1 MGLSQGYDVFG
12 IGIYDVKFDASS
24 SNQATDLRYER
35 RFDNTIIDIGPKQ
48 DNFFYLK
55 PFAGIELTSDSAF
68 YLISGI
74 YLEDNIGDL
83 MAGKD
88 NNWSFTPSFGVGYYD
103 DGNGKKL
110 GNKVEFRT
118 TLELSYQL
126 VNKDRIG
133 ISFGHI
139 SNANIGNKNP
149 GAEIISISYQKPF
162 QLISNFFSITNF
174 KKILSRVSKS

>member
-1 MGLSQGYDVFG
+1 VFRISIFLFIIFNASISFSQGYDVFS
-12 IGIYDVKFDASS
+12 IGIYDVKFDGSS
-24 SNQATDLRYER
+24 SENATDIRYER
-35 RFDNTIIDIGPKQ
+35 RFDNTFIDIGPEQ
-48 DNFFYLK
+48 DNFFFLK
-55 PFAGIELTSDSAF
+55 PFAGIELTSDSAY

-83 MAGKD
+83 VAGKN
-88 NNWSFTPSFGVGYYD
+88 NNWNFTPSFGVGYYD

-118 TLELSYQL
+118 TVEFSYQL
-126 VNKDRIG
+126 SNKDRIG

-149 GAEIISISYQKPF
+149 GAEIISLSYQKPF
-162 QLISNFFSITNF
+162 
-174 KKILSRVSKS
+174 

>member
-1 MGLSQGYDVFG
+1 MFRTLTFFFILFKTSLVFSNGYDVYG
-12 IGIYDVKFDASS
+12 IGLYDVKFDGSS
-24 SNQATDLRYER
+24 TNYATDLRYER
-35 RFDNTIIDIGPKQ
+35 RFDNTLIDIGPEQ

-55 PFAGIELTSDSAF
+55 PFAGIEITSDSAF

-83 MAGKD
+83 VTGND
-88 NNWSFTPSFGVGYYD
+88 NNWNVTPSFGVGYYD

-118 TLELSYQL
+118 TLEFSYQL

-162 QLISNFFSITNF
+162 
-174 KKILSRVSKS
+174 

>member
-1 MGLSQGYDVFG
+1 MFRFLTFSFIVLKTTFGFSQGYDVFG
-12 IGIYDVKFDASS
+12 IGIYDVKFDGSS
-24 SNQATDLRYER
+24 SNNAADFRYER
-35 RFDNTIIDIGPKQ
+35 RFDNSIIDIGPKK
-48 DNFFYLK
+48 DNFFYMK

-74 YLEDNIGDL
+74 YLEDNLGEL
-83 MAGKD
+83 MTGEE
-88 NNWSFTPSFGVGYYD
+88 NNWNFTPSFGLGYYD

-118 TLELSYQL
+118 TLEFSYQL
-126 VNKDRIG
+126 ANKDRIG

-149 GAEIISISYQKPF
+149 GAEIISFSYQKPF
-162 QLISNFFSITNF
+162 
-174 KKILSRVSKS
+174 

>member
-1 MGLSQGYDVFG
+1 MIRTLIFFFLILKASISFSQGYNVFG
-12 IGIYDVKFDASS
+12 IGIYDVKFDGSS
-24 SNQATDLRYER
+24 SNHAIDLRYER

-139 SNANIGNKNP
+139 SNANIGKKNP

-162 QLISNFFSITNF
+162 
-174 KKILSRVSKS
+174 

>member
-1 MGLSQGYDVFG
+1 VFRILIFFFVILKTSVTLPQGYDVYG
-12 IGIYDVKFDASS
+12 IGIYDVKFDGSS
-24 SNQATDLRYER
+24 SNYATDIRYER
-35 RFDNTIIDIGPKQ
+35 RFDNSIIDIGPEQ

-83 MAGKD
+83 LTGKD
-88 NNWSFTPSFGVGYYD
+88 NNWNFTPSFGVGYYD

-110 GNKVEFRT
+110 GNKIEFRS
-118 TLELSYQL
+118 TLEISYQL

-149 GAEIISISYQKPF
+149 GAEIISLSYQKPF
-162 QLISNFFSITNF
+162 
-174 KKILSRVSKS
+174 